1 MILLYR
7 SLAESL
13 KEDNGSSPR
22 LQIWSFELDQWILW
36 LESPNIWPQ
45 HEFDKQKVL
54 WLSLCQL
61 MFLRERTPIQTPTLS
76 RIWKSYVVVF
86 VQQIYTFVGDIM
98 QLF

>member
-1 MILLYR
+1 MILQYR
-7 SLAESL
+7 SLTGPL

-45 HEFDKQKVL
+45 HEFDKQKVFL
-54 WLSLCQL
+54 TLTPPVNCLS
-61 MFLRERTPIQTPTLS
+61 ERTPIQTPTLS

-86 VQQIYTFVGDIM
+86 VQRIYTFVGDIM